1 MAKIIEEFIVIKVS
15 KIARDGDDQPLHV
28 MSDEVVS
35 TLTDA
40 AEQILITTGV
50 NGCVVEIT
58 TQ

>member
-1 MAKIIEEFIVIKVS
+1 MAKIIEEFIVLKVS
-15 KIARDGDDQPLHV
+15 KLTRDVDDQSLHV

-35 TLTDA
+35 TLTEA